1 MKTKLLLS
9 LIMLISAVTF
19 AQKSPSETAKGSVA
33 EATIEITYS
42 SPRVRD
48 RVIYG
53 NLVPYGKVWRAGAN
67 ENTTISF
74 DKDVKVNGQDLAAGK
89 YGFFVI
95 SNEDGNWTAIF
106 NKKNDAWGSGSY
118 KKADD
123 ALRLEV
129 TAKDTK
135 ETVENLTY
143 KVTKKGIRYAWA
155 DKAFMLK
162 VK

>member
-1 MKTKLLLS
+1 MKTRLLLS

-48 RVIYG
+48 RVIFG

-74 DKDVKVNGQDLAAGK
+74 DKDVKVNGEVLTAGK
-89 YGFFVI
+89 YGFFI
-95 SNEDGNWTAIF
+95 IPNEDGKWTAIF

-118 KKADD
+118 NESED

-143 KVTKKGIRYAWA
+143 KVTKKGIRFAWA